1 MKLIYMEC
9 TINLMQQNGTTVEQ
23 INELAL
29 NGTVKTLD
37 GVPYLVICD

>member
-29 NGTVKTLD
+29 NGTVKVLND
-37 GVPYLVICD
+37 KPYLVIEL